1 MATHRADGSTV
12 TDGILIGEGVLL
24 DARPASFASRSA
36 GALIDVAVT
45 IGGLVLAIWV
55 VTGILV
61 WQSDVA
67 AASQWGRAA
76 VIAIVVLLL
85 VVLPTT
91 VETLTRGRSLG
102 KLATGLRVVRDDGG
116 PVRVRH
122 ALVRSLV
129 GVFEIWL
136 TAGSVAVITSLANA
150 RGKRLGD
157 LLAGT
162 YAVRVRGARSWEQP
176 LVMSPALATWAR
188 SADIR
193 RLPDGLA
200 LRARQ
205 VLDRA
210 PRLAPASRA
219 RLTDELAA
227 QMEAYVAPG
236 PPSGTPAESFLHAVL
251 HERRDRELARGRQ
264 EQERAVAQAASLH
277 RLPYGVPDPRN

>member
-1 MATHRADGSTV
+1 M
-12 TDGILIGEGVLL
+12 TDGILIGEGVVL

-45 IGGLVLAIWV
+45 VAGFVLAFWLFAGV
-55 VTGILV
+55 LV
-61 WQSDVA
+61 WQTDVVA
-67 AASQWGRAA
+67 GTQWGRAA
-76 VIAIVVLLL
+76 LIAVLVLLL

-102 KLATGLRVVRDDGG
+102 KLAAGLRVVRDDGG

-122 ALVRSLV
+122 ALVRALV

-136 TAGSVAVITSLANA
+136 TAGAGAVVTSLANP

-157 LLAGT
+157 VLAGT
-162 YAVRVRGARSWEQP
+162 YAVRVRGARGWEQP
-176 LVMSPALATWAR
+176 LMMSPALATWAR
-188 SADIR
+188 TADIR

-200 LRARQ
+200 LRTRQ

-227 QMEAYVAPG
+227 QVEAYVAPG
-236 PPSGTPAESFLHAVL
+236 PPSGTPAETFLHAVL
-251 HERRDRELARGRQ
+251 HERRDRELARGRS
-264 EQERAVAQAASLH
+264 ERERALRQAESLH
-277 RLPYGVPDPRN
+277 RLPYGIADPRD